1 MPIDTLDAAAWKLV
15 SNLDATWNANGGK
28 NYGWGT
34 VATEPQTLTA
44 NAILAVYKLQ
54 QGDQS
59 LTKDYY
65 LVTGDV
71 YHGIQGSP
79 TSPASN
85 WVSVGFY
92 ANYMKLR
99 ISSGSPETRVTSF
112 GPNSTIE
119 DVTISFSVGGELS
132 GEVEEK
138 GGKIGGSI
146 NASVGISF
154 TASEVSFAARPAT
167 GSVEWHTSLPHVG
180 WISPAS
186 PANPGRTSYAGYIW
200 NPAVIFEVPQGKV
213 PALGGQL
220 EVDFEFNWTRGI
232 RKRSFTPIL
241 DLVYQPVGS
250 ATPAVEGTKTVPT
263 ILETLHSLA
272 KGPKTTGQTDT
283 FLAALLQTGLAKA
296 FGDSN
301 LEQFVIA
308 PTNATIE
315 AYFEANPAV
324 ALAASSLA
332 NQRWLEDWIAERVI
346 SLPPKY
352 AWQTTL
358 SKMKQTMASN
368 GDWYDC
374 ADGTLF
380 VSDCYEPDV
389 KLKAGLNDV
398 ISGAAA

>member
-15 SNLDATWNANGGK
+15 GNLDANWNANGGSD
-28 NYGWGT
+28 YGWGT

-44 NAILAVYKLQ
+44 NAVLAVYKLQ

-79 TSPASN
+79 TSPGSN

-99 ISSGSPETRVTSF
+99 ISSGSPETRLTSF

-119 DVTISFSVGGELS
+119 EVAISFSVGGEL
-132 GEVEEK
+132 GVEREE
-138 GGKIGGSI
+138 GKTKVGASI
-146 NASVGISF
+146 NTSVGISF

-167 GSVEWHTSLPHVG
+167 GSIEWHTSLPHVG
-180 WISPAS
+180 WISPAV

-213 PALGGQL
+213 PALSGQL

-232 RKRSFTPIL
+232 RKRSFTPVL
-241 DLVYQPVGS
+241 DLVYQPVAGKIGATDS
-250 ATPAVEGTKTVPT
+250 AGTLPT
-263 ILETLHSLA
+263 ILETLHRLA
-272 KGPKTTGQTDT
+272 RGPETAGKTDT
-283 FLAALLQTGLAKA
+283 FLAALLQTGLAGA

-308 PTNATIE
+308 PTNTAIE
-315 AYFEANPAV
+315 AYFEANPSV

-332 NQRWLEDWIAERVI
+332 NQRWLTDWVTERVI
-346 SLPPKY
+346 SLPPKS

-358 SKMKQTMASN
+358 AKIKAAAVGN
-368 GDWYDC
+368 GEWYDC

-380 VSDCYEPDV
+380 VSDCYAPDA
-389 KLKAGLNDV
+389 KLKAGLGDM
-398 ISGAAA
+398 ITGATG